1 MARPKKVTTES
12 EVKVKTK
19 KEPKEKKENNSTT
32 TLHFAEKLWQAAD
45 KLRSHMDAAVYKHV
59 VLGLVFLK
67 YVSDSFESR
76 YEELIKENEGFE
88 EEKDAYTME
97 NIFWVPKDARW
108 NFIKINAK
116 KPEIGKLIDDAM
128 NILEKDNKSLKGVL
142 QKDYARPDLDKRMLG
157 ELVDLISTIGFGDKV
172 SKQKDTLGRVY

>member
-1 MARPKKVTTES
+1 MARP
-12 EVKVKTK
+12 
-19 KEPKEKKENNSTT
+19 NNSTT
-32 TLHFAEKLWQAAD
+32 ILHFAEKLWQAAD
-45 KLRSHMDAAVYKHV
+45 KLCSHMDAAVYKHV

-76 YEELIKENEGFE
+76 YEELINEKEGFE
-88 EEKDAYTME
+88 EKKNAYTTE

-128 NILEKDNKSLKGVL
+128 NILEKDNESLKGVL
-142 QKDYARPDLDKRMLG
+142 QKDYGRAELDKRMLG
-157 ELVDLISTIGFGDKV
+157 ELVDLISTIGFGDKIN
-172 SKQKDTLGRVY
+172 KQKDTLGQGFCMKAIVR